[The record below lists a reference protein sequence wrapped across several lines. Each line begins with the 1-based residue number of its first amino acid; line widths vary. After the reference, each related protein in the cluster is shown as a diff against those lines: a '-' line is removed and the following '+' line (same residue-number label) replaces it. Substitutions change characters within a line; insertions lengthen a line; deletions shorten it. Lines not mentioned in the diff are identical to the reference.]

1 MKFRKINNIF
11 FVGIGGIGMS
21 GIAELLMNLKFNISG
36 SDISENENVNR
47 LRDMGVDI
55 RIGHN
60 INNVTNDIDVLVY
73 SSAVPPENP
82 EIIRAKQKGIPVI
95 RRAEMLGELISVK
108 ETSIAVG
115 GTHGKTTT
123 SSMVGTILS
132 YTKMDPT
139 LVVGGLVHNLDTNS
153 KLGSGDII
161 VVEADEYDRSFL
173 ALKPTISIITNIELE
188 HMDCYENLGDLQNA
202 FMKFCKSVPFYGAI
216 IACIDSP
223 AVQEIITKIERPMIT
238 YGRSR
243 DAAYRAKNL
252 RFHENKSTY
261 TVFRA
266 EECLGDIELNVPG
279 EHNVLN
285 SLAAVTLGIEM
296 GLSFENIAKGIQ
308 SYKGVRRRFDIK
320 GIHNDI
326 LIVDDYAHHPTEVEA
341 TLKSAKSGWDRRIV
355 AVFQPHL
362 FTRTKQFFRE
372 FANALQSADIVI
384 ITDIY
389 PAREQPIAGVTSKL
403 IYDELSNKMGESSHH
418 VPDLDDLIYKLDKIT
433 QPEDMVITMGAGN
446 IWRYSESYVTYLK
459 SVTVGAKID

>member
-21 GIAELLMNLKFNISG
+21 GIAELLMNLEFNVSG
-36 SDISENENVNR
+36 SDMSANENVKR
-47 LRDMGVDI
+47 LENLGI
-55 RIGHN
+55 EISIGHDP
-60 INNVTNDIDVLVY
+60 NNVTNKIDVLVY

-82 EIIRAKQKGIPVI
+82 EIIRAKQKGIPII

-108 ETSIAVG
+108 ETSIAIG

-123 SSMVGTILS
+123 SSMAGTVLS
-132 YTKMDPT
+132 NAKMDPT
-139 LVVGGLVHNLDTNS
+139 LVVGGLVHNLDSNS

-161 VVEADEYDRSFL
+161 VVEADEFDRSFL
-173 ALKPTISIITNIELE
+173 ALKPTIAIITNIELE
-188 HMDCYENLGDLQNA
+188 HMDCYKDIDDLQDA
-202 FMKFCKSVPFYGAI
+202 FIKFCKSVPFYGAI
-216 IACIDSP
+216 IACVDSP

-261 TVFRA
+261 SVFRA

-279 EHNVLN
+279 EHNILN
-285 SLAAVTLGIEM
+285 SLAAVVLGLEM
-296 GLSFENIAKGIQ
+296 GLSFNIIAKGMK
-308 SYKGVRRRFDIK
+308 SYLGVRRRFDIK
-320 GIHNDI
+320 GVYDDI

-341 TLKSAKSGWDRRIV
+341 TLESARSGWDRRII

-362 FTRTKQFFRE
+362 FTRTKEFFKE
-372 FANALQSADIVI
+372 FAHALLTADIVI

-389 PAREQPIAGVTSKL
+389 PAREQPIAGITSKL
-403 IYDELSNKMGESSHH
+403 IYDELSIKLKKRCYLL
-418 VPDLDDLIYKLDKIT
+418 PDLDGLVDTLDNIA
-433 QPEDMVITMGAGN
+433 QSGDMILTMGAGD
-446 IWRYSESYVTYLK
+446 IWRYNESYVAHRKLMIEGEY
-459 SVTVGAKID
+459 S

>member
-459 SVTVGAKID
+459 SITVGAKID

>member
-1 MKFRKINNIF
+1 MKFRRINNVF

-21 GIAELLMNLKFNISG
+21 GIAELLMNLEFNVSG
-36 SDISENENVNR
+36 SDMSANENVKR
-47 LRDMGVDI
+47 LESLGI
-55 RIGHN
+55 EISIGHDP
-60 INNVTNDIDVLVY
+60 NNVTNKIDVLVY
-73 SSAVPPENP
+73 SSAVPLENP
-82 EIIRAKQKGIPVI
+82 EIIRAKQKGIPII

-123 SSMVGTILS
+123 ASMAGTILS
-132 YTKMDPT
+132 NAKMDPT
-139 LVVGGLVHNLDTNS
+139 LVVGGLVHNLDSNS

-161 VVEADEYDRSFL
+161 VVEADEFDRSFL
-173 ALKPTISIITNIELE
+173 ALKPTIAIITNIELE
-188 HMDCYENLGDLQNA
+188 HMDCYKDLDDLQDA
-202 FMKFCKSVPFYGAI
+202 FIKFCRSVPFYGAI
-216 IACIDSP
+216 IACVDSP

-261 TVFRA
+261 SVFRA

-279 EHNVLN
+279 EHNILN
-285 SLAAVTLGIEM
+285 SLAAVVLGFEM
-296 GLSFENIAKGIQ
+296 GLSFNMIAKGMK
-308 SYKGVRRRFDIK
+308 SYLGVRRRFDIK
-320 GIHNDI
+320 GVYDDI

-341 TLKSAKSGWDRRIV
+341 TLGSARSGWDRRIV

-362 FTRTKQFFRE
+362 FSRTKEFFKE
-372 FANALQSADIVI
+372 FAHALLTADIVV

-403 IYDELSNKMGESSHH
+403 IYDELSIKLKERCYLL
-418 VPDLDDLIYKLDKIT
+418 PDLDGLVDTLDNIT
-433 QPEDMVITMGAGN
+433 QSGDMILTMGAGD
-446 IWRYSESYVTYLK
+446 IWRYNESYVAHRQ
-459 SVTVGAKID
+459 SMIEGAYN

>member
-1 MKFRKINNIF
+1 MKFRRINNVF

-21 GIAELLMNLKFNISG
+21 GIAELLMNLEFNVSG
-36 SDISENENVNR
+36 SDMSANENVKR
-47 LRDMGVDI
+47 LESLGI
-55 RIGHN
+55 EISIGHDP
-60 INNVTNDIDVLVY
+60 NNVTNKIDVLVY
-73 SSAVPPENP
+73 SSAVPLENP
-82 EIIRAKQKGIPVI
+82 EIIRAKQKGIPII

-123 SSMVGTILS
+123 SSMAGTVLS
-132 YTKMDPT
+132 NAKMDPT
-139 LVVGGLVHNLDTNS
+139 LVVGGLVHNLDSNS

-161 VVEADEYDRSFL
+161 VVEADEFDRSFL
-173 ALKPTISIITNIELE
+173 ALKPTIAIITNIELE
-188 HMDCYENLGDLQNA
+188 HMDCYKDLDDLQDA
-202 FMKFCKSVPFYGAI
+202 FIKFCRSVPFYGAI
-216 IACIDSP
+216 IACVDSP

-261 TVFRA
+261 SVFRA

-279 EHNVLN
+279 EHNILN
-285 SLAAVTLGIEM
+285 SLAAVVLGLEM
-296 GLSFENIAKGIQ
+296 GLSFNMIAKGMK
-308 SYKGVRRRFDIK
+308 SYLGVRRRFDIK
-320 GIHNDI
+320 GVYDDI

-341 TLKSAKSGWDRRIV
+341 TLEAARSGWNRRIV

-362 FTRTKQFFRE
+362 FSRTKEFFKE
-372 FANALQSADIVI
+372 FAHALLTADIVV

-403 IYDELSNKMGESSHH
+403 IYDELSIKLKERCYLL
-418 VPDLDDLIYKLDKIT
+418 PDLDGLVDTLDNIT
-433 QPEDMVITMGAGN
+433 QSGDMILTMGAGD
-446 IWRYSESYVTYLK
+446 IWRYNESYVAHRQ
-459 SVTVGAKID
+459 SMIEGAYN

>member
-21 GIAELLMNLKFNISG
+21 GIAELLMNLRFNISG
-36 SDISENENVNR
+36 SDISENENVKR
-47 LRDMGVDI
+47 LRGMGVDV

-73 SSAVPPENP
+73 SSAVSLENP
-82 EIIRAKQKGIPVI
+82 EIIRAKQKNIPVI

-108 ETSIAVG
+108 ETSIAIG

-123 SSMVGTILS
+123 SSMVGTVLS
-132 YTKMDPT
+132 HEKMDPT

-153 KLGSGDII
+153 KLGSGNII
-161 VVEADEYDRSFL
+161 VVEADEFDRSFL

-188 HMDCYENLGDLQNA
+188 HMDCYDNLSDLQDA
-202 FMKFCKSVPFYGAI
+202 FISFCKSVPFYGAI

-252 RFHENKSTY
+252 RFNENKSTY

-266 EECLGDIELNVPG
+266 EECLGEIELNVPG
-279 EHNVLN
+279 EHNILN
-285 SLAAVTLGIEM
+285 SLAAVTLGLEM
-296 GLSFENIAKGIQ
+296 GLSFEGISKGIQ
-308 SYKGVRRRFDIK
+308 TYSGVRRRFDIK
-320 GIHNDI
+320 GVHNEI
-326 LIVDDYAHHPTEVEA
+326 FVVDDYAHHPTEVEA
-341 TLKSAKSGWDRRIV
+341 TLQSARSGWDRRIV

-362 FTRTKQFFRE
+362 FTRTKQFFKE
-372 FANALQSADIVI
+372 FADALQNADVAIV
-384 ITDIY
+384 TDIY
-389 PAREQPIAGVTSKL
+389 PAREQKIAGVTSKL
-403 IYDELSNKMGESSHH
+403 IYDELSSECSYL
-418 VPDLDDLIYKLDKIT
+418 VPDLDDLIEKLDEIT
-433 QPEDMVITMGAGN
+433 QSGDMVITMGAGN
-446 IWRYSESYVTYLK
+446 IWRYCDFYVNHLK
-459 SVTVGAKID
+459 TINNGVKVD

>member
-1 MKFRKINNIF
+1 MKFRRINNVF

-21 GIAELLMNLKFNISG
+21 GIAELLMNLEFNVSG
-36 SDISENENVNR
+36 SDMSANENVKR
-47 LRDMGVDI
+47 LESLGI
-55 RIGHN
+55 EISIGHDP
-60 INNVTNDIDVLVY
+60 NNVTNKIDVLVY
-73 SSAVPPENP
+73 SSAVPLENP
-82 EIIRAKQKGIPVI
+82 EIIRAKQKGIPII

-123 SSMVGTILS
+123 SSMAGTVLS
-132 YTKMDPT
+132 NAKMDPT
-139 LVVGGLVHNLDTNS
+139 LVVGGLVHNLDSNS

-161 VVEADEYDRSFL
+161 VVEADEFDRSFL
-173 ALKPTISIITNIELE
+173 ALKPTIAIITNIELE
-188 HMDCYENLGDLQNA
+188 HMDCYKDLDDLQDA
-202 FMKFCKSVPFYGAI
+202 FIKFCRSVPFYGAI
-216 IACIDSP
+216 IACVDSP

-261 TVFRA
+261 SVFRA

-279 EHNVLN
+279 EHNILN
-285 SLAAVTLGIEM
+285 SLAAVVLGFEM
-296 GLSFENIAKGIQ
+296 GLSFNMIAKGMK
-308 SYKGVRRRFDIK
+308 SYLGVRRRFDIK
-320 GIHNDI
+320 GVYDDI

-341 TLKSAKSGWDRRIV
+341 TLEAARSGWNRRIV

-362 FTRTKQFFRE
+362 FSRTKEFFKE
-372 FANALQSADIVI
+372 FAHALLTADIVV

-403 IYDELSNKMGESSHH
+403 IYDELSIKLKERCYLL
-418 VPDLDDLIYKLDKIT
+418 PDLDGLVDTLDNIT
-433 QPEDMVITMGAGN
+433 QSGDMILTMGAGD
-446 IWRYSESYVTYLK
+446 IWRYNESYVAHRQ
-459 SVTVGAKID
+459 SMIEGAYN